1 MLLIQVWFNIVHTEE
16 QRVIFQ
22 EMFSFVIIIVEIF
35 MRDKLIF
42 SQAYIYAYNV
52 QYRYRT
58 TDQCMCV
65 CDGES
70 SYATTLLPPPSLP
83 LCGR

>member
-1 MLLIQVWFNIVHTEE
+1 MQLIQSWFNIVHSEE

-52 QYRYRT
+52 QYVYGT

-65 CDGES
+65 
-70 SYATTLLPPPSLP
+70 
-83 LCGR
+83 